1 MKRVK
6 FNIFHLVILLYLIF
20 SIFINKLID
29 LKTYNLIINPI
40 FWLIISISIYIR
52 TGNNHGRFSKLNEN
66 EKTILIT
73 TLFYLIINFMSGL
86 IFGYTSNPYSNK
98 LIPFLTNFWQ
108 IVIVIMG
115 IEYTRSYIINEN
127 KNNKLFVIL
136 FTIIFILLEINFS
149 KLFSSINDR
158 EELFKYVSST
168 LLPLIFGNI
177 LYTYLTIKGSY
188 KLVYIYRVIVEVT
201 FLIVPILPN
210 FDWFMIGIRGI
221 IVPAIIYLV
230 LKYTSNYKSVRTKS
244 NGRKKQNPLI
254 YVPVFSIILIFVL
267 FMAGIFIYEP
277 IAVLSNSMN
286 PVFYRGDVVIY
297 SKVDNNKLKNI
308 KKYNIII
315 YSKDGQA
322 VVHRVVDK
330 YIKDGETYFITKGD
344 ANISNDLNPV
354 SESQVIGVYQLSI
367 KYIGYP
373 SVWLNQIFNYE
384 KPNVEIK

>member
-1 MKRVK
+1 
-6 FNIFHLVILLYLIF
+6 
-20 SIFINKLID
+20 
-29 LKTYNLIINPI
+29 
-40 FWLIISISIYIR
+40 
-52 TGNNHGRFSKLNEN
+52 
-66 EKTILIT
+66 
-73 TLFYLIINFMSGL
+73 MSGL

-98 LIPFLTNFWQ
+98 VIPFLTNFWQ

-115 IEYTRSYIINEN
+115 IEYTRSYVINEN

-158 EELFKYVSST
+158 EELFKYVSSI
-168 LLPLIFGNI
+168 LLPLVFGNI

-230 LKYTSNYKSVRTKS
+230 LKYTSNYKAVRARS

-297 SKVDNNKLKNI
+297 RKVDNNKLKNI

-322 VVHRVVDK
+322 VVHRVVGK
-330 YIKDGETYFITKGD
+330 YIKDGEMYFITKGD

>member
-6 FNIFHLVILLYLIF
+6 FNIFHLVILIYLIF

-98 LIPFLTNFWQ
+98 VIPFLTNFWQ

-115 IEYTRSYIINEN
+115 IEYTRSYVINEN

-168 LLPLIFGNI
+168 LLPLVFGNI

-230 LKYTSNYKSVRTKS
+230 LKYTSNYKAVRTRS

-254 YVPVFSIILIFVL
+254 YVPVFSIILVFVL

-297 SKVDNNKLKNI
+297 RKVDNNKLKNI
-308 KKYNIII
+308 KKYNIIV

>member
-98 LIPFLTNFWQ
+98 VIPFLTNFWQ
-108 IVIVIMG
+108 IVIMG
-115 IEYTRSYIINEN
+115 IEYTRSYVINEN

-168 LLPLIFGNI
+168 LLPLVFGNI

-230 LKYTSNYKSVRTKS
+230 LKYTSNYKAVRARS

-297 SKVDNNKLKNI
+297 RKVDNNKLKNI

>member
-98 LIPFLTNFWQ
+98 VIPFLTNFWQ

-188 KLVYIYRVIVEVT
+188 KLVYIYRVIVEVA

-230 LKYTSNYKSVRTKS
+230 LKYTSNYKSVRTRS

>member
-98 LIPFLTNFWQ
+98 VIPFLTNFWQ

-115 IEYTRSYIINEN
+115 IEYTRSYVINEN

-136 FTIIFILLEINFS
+136 FTIIFISLEINFS

-168 LLPLIFGNI
+168 LLPLVFGNI

-230 LKYTSNYKSVRTKS
+230 LKYTSNYKAVRTRS

-297 SKVDNNKLKNI
+297 RKVDNNKLKNI
-308 KKYNIII
+308 KKYNIIV

>member
-127 KNNKLFVIL
+127 KNNKIFVIL

-230 LKYTSNYKSVRTKS
+230 LKYTSNYKSVRTRS

>member
-6 FNIFHLVILLYLIF
+6 FNIFHLVILIYLIF

-98 LIPFLTNFWQ
+98 VIPFLTNFWQ

-115 IEYTRSYIINEN
+115 IEYTRSYVINEN
-127 KNNKLFVIL
+127 KNNKLFVVL

-168 LLPLIFGNI
+168 LLPLVFGNI

-230 LKYTSNYKSVRTKS
+230 LKYTSNYKAVRTRS

-297 SKVDNNKLKNI
+297 RKVDNNKLKNI
-308 KKYNIII
+308 KKYNIIV

>member
-98 LIPFLTNFWQ
+98 VIPFLTNFWQ

-115 IEYTRSYIINEN
+115 IEYTRSYVINEN

-168 LLPLIFGNI
+168 LLPLVFGNI

-230 LKYTSNYKSVRTKS
+230 LKYTSNYKAVRTRS

-254 YVPVFSIILIFVL
+254 YVPVFSIILFFVL

-297 SKVDNNKLKNI
+297 RKVDNNKLKNI

-322 VVHRVVDK
+322 VVHRVVEK

>member
-6 FNIFHLVILLYLIF
+6 FNIFHLVILIYLIF

-98 LIPFLTNFWQ
+98 VIPFLTNFWQ

-115 IEYTRSYIINEN
+115 IEYTRSYVINEN
-127 KNNKLFVIL
+127 KNNKLFVVL

-168 LLPLIFGNI
+168 LLPLVLGNI

-230 LKYTSNYKSVRTKS
+230 LKYTSNYKAVRTRS

-297 SKVDNNKLKNI
+297 RKVDNNKLKNI
-308 KKYNIII
+308 KKYNIIV

-367 KYIGYP
+367 KYIGYL

>member
-127 KNNKLFVIL
+127 KNNKIFVIL

-168 LLPLIFGNI
+168 LLPLIFSNI

>member
-98 LIPFLTNFWQ
+98 VIPFLTNFWQ

-115 IEYTRSYIINEN
+115 IEYTRSYVINEN
-127 KNNKLFVIL
+127 KNNKLFVVL

-168 LLPLIFGNI
+168 LLPLVFGNI

-230 LKYTSNYKSVRTKS
+230 LKYTSNYKAVRTRS

-286 PVFYRGDVVIY
+286 PIFYRGDVVIY
-297 SKVDNNKLKNI
+297 RKVDNNKLKNI
-308 KKYNIII
+308 KKYNIIV

>member
-98 LIPFLTNFWQ
+98 VIPFLTNFWQ

-115 IEYTRSYIINEN
+115 IEYTRSYVINEN

-168 LLPLIFGNI
+168 LLPLVFGNI

-230 LKYTSNYKSVRTKS
+230 LKYTSNYKAVRTRS

-297 SKVDNNKLKNI
+297 RKVDNNKLKNI
-308 KKYNIII
+308 KKYNIIV

>member
-6 FNIFHLVILLYLIF
+6 FNIFHLIILIYLIF

-29 LKTYNLIINPI
+29 LKTYNLFINPV
-40 FWLIISISIYIR
+40 FWLIISILIYVQ

-66 EKTILIT
+66 EKTVLIT

-98 LIPFLTNFWQ
+98 LVPFLTNFWQ

-115 IEYTRSYIINEN
+115 IEYTRSYVINEN
-127 KNNKLFVIL
+127 KSNKLFVIL
-136 FTIIFILLEINFS
+136 FTIVFILLEVNFS
-149 KLFSSINDR
+149 KLFSSINNR

-201 FLIVPILPN
+201 FLLVPILPN

-221 IVPAIIYLV
+221 VVPAIIYLV
-230 LKYTSNYKSVRTKS
+230 LKYSSNYKAVRTRS

-297 SKVDNNKLKNI
+297 RKVDNNKLKNI
-308 KKYNIII
+308 KKYNIIV

>member
-127 KNNKLFVIL
+127 KNNKIFVIL

-168 LLPLIFGNI
+168 LLPLIFSNI

-230 LKYTSNYKSVRTKS
+230 LKYTSNYKSVRTRS

>member
-98 LIPFLTNFWQ
+98 VIPFLTNFWQ

-115 IEYTRSYIINEN
+115 IEYTRSYVINEN

-168 LLPLIFGNI
+168 LLPLVFGNI

-230 LKYTSNYKSVRTKS
+230 LKYTSNYKAVRARS

-297 SKVDNNKLKNI
+297 RKVDNNKLKNI

>member
-52 TGNNHGRFSKLNEN
+52 TGNNHGRFSKINEN

-98 LIPFLTNFWQ
+98 VIPFLTNFWQ

-115 IEYTRSYIINEN
+115 IEYTRSYVINEN

-168 LLPLIFGNI
+168 LLPLVFGNI

-230 LKYTSNYKSVRTKS
+230 LKYTSNYKAVRTRS

-297 SKVDNNKLKNI
+297 RKVDNNKLKNI

-322 VVHRVVDK
+322 VVHRVVEK

>member
-98 LIPFLTNFWQ
+98 VIPFLTNFWQ

-115 IEYTRSYIINEN
+115 IEYARSYVINEN

-188 KLVYIYRVIVEVT
+188 KLVYIYRVIVEVA

-230 LKYTSNYKSVRTKS
+230 LKYTSNYKSVRTRS

>member
-6 FNIFHLVILLYLIF
+6 FNIFHLVILIYLIF

-52 TGNNHGRFSKLNEN
+52 TGNAHGRFSKLNEN

-98 LIPFLTNFWQ
+98 VIPFLTNFWQ

-115 IEYTRSYIINEN
+115 IEYTRSYVINEN

-230 LKYTSNYKSVRTKS
+230 LKYTSNYKSVRTRS

-297 SKVDNNKLKNI
+297 RKVDNNKLKNI

>member
-230 LKYTSNYKSVRTKS
+230 LKYTSNYKSVRTRS

>member
-73 TLFYLIINFMSGL
+73 TLFFLIINFMSGL

-98 LIPFLTNFWQ
+98 VIPFLTNFWQ

-136 FTIIFILLEINFS
+136 FTIVFILLEINFS

-230 LKYTSNYKSVRTKS
+230 LKYTSNYKSVRTRS

>member
-52 TGNNHGRFSKLNEN
+52 TGNAHGRFSKLNEN

-98 LIPFLTNFWQ
+98 VIPFLTNFWQ

-115 IEYTRSYIINEN
+115 IEYTRSYVINEN

-188 KLVYIYRVIVEVT
+188 KLVYIYRVIVEVA

-230 LKYTSNYKSVRTKS
+230 LKYTSNYKSVRTRS

>member
-6 FNIFHLVILLYLIF
+6 FNIFHLVILIYLIF

-98 LIPFLTNFWQ
+98 VIPFLTNFWQ

-115 IEYTRSYIINEN
+115 IEYTRSYVINEN
-127 KNNKLFVIL
+127 KNNKLFVVL

-168 LLPLIFGNI
+168 LLPLVLGNI

-188 KLVYIYRVIVEVT
+188 KLVYIYRFIVEVT

-230 LKYTSNYKSVRTKS
+230 LKYTSNYKAVRTRS

-297 SKVDNNKLKNI
+297 RKVDNNKLKNI
-308 KKYNIII
+308 KKYNIIV

-367 KYIGYP
+367 KYIGYL

>member
-52 TGNNHGRFSKLNEN
+52 TGNNHGRFSKLNDN

-127 KNNKLFVIL
+127 KNNKIFVIL

-168 LLPLIFGNI
+168 LLPLIFSNI

-230 LKYTSNYKSVRTKS
+230 LKYTSNYKSVRTRS

>member
-98 LIPFLTNFWQ
+98 VIPFLTNFWQ

-115 IEYTRSYIINEN
+115 IEYTRSYVINEN

-188 KLVYIYRVIVEVT
+188 KLVYIYRVIVEVA

-230 LKYTSNYKSVRTKS
+230 LKYTSNYKSVRTRS

>member
-20 SIFINKLID
+20 SLFINKLID

-98 LIPFLTNFWQ
+98 VIPFLTNFWQ

-115 IEYTRSYIINEN
+115 IEYTRSYVINEN

-168 LLPLIFGNI
+168 LLPLVFGNI

-230 LKYTSNYKSVRTKS
+230 LKYTSNYKAVRTRS

-297 SKVDNNKLKNI
+297 RKVDNNKLKNI

-322 VVHRVVDK
+322 VVHRVVEK

>member
-98 LIPFLTNFWQ
+98 VIPFLTNFWQ

-115 IEYTRSYIINEN
+115 IEYTRSYVINEN

-168 LLPLIFGNI
+168 LLPLVFGNI

-230 LKYTSNYKSVRTKS
+230 LKYTSNYKAVRTRS

-297 SKVDNNKLKNI
+297 RKVDNNKLKNI

>member
-201 FLIVPILPN
+201 FLIVPILSN

-230 LKYTSNYKSVRTKS
+230 LKYTSNYKSVRTRS

>member
-52 TGNNHGRFSKLNEN
+52 TGNNHGRFSKINEN

-98 LIPFLTNFWQ
+98 VIPFLTNFWQ

-115 IEYTRSYIINEN
+115 IEYTRSYVINEN

-158 EELFKYVSST
+158 EELFKYVSSI
-168 LLPLIFGNI
+168 LLPLVFGNI

-230 LKYTSNYKSVRTKS
+230 LKYTSNYKAVRARS

-297 SKVDNNKLKNI
+297 RKVDNNKLKNI

-322 VVHRVVDK
+322 VVHRVVGK
-330 YIKDGETYFITKGD
+330 YIKDGEMYFITKGD

>member
-6 FNIFHLVILLYLIF
+6 FNIFHLIILIYLIF

-29 LKTYNLIINPI
+29 LKTYNLFINPV
-40 FWLIISISIYIR
+40 FWLIISILIYVQ

-98 LIPFLTNFWQ
+98 LVPFLTNFWQ
-108 IVIVIMG
+108 IVVVIMG
-115 IEYTRSYIINEN
+115 IEYTRSYVINEN
-127 KNNKLFVIL
+127 KSNKLFVIL
-136 FTIIFILLEINFS
+136 FTIVFILLEVNFS
-149 KLFSSINDR
+149 KFFSSINNR

-201 FLIVPILPN
+201 FLLVPILPN

-221 IVPAIIYLV
+221 VVPAIIYLV
-230 LKYTSNYKSVRTKS
+230 LKYSSNYKAVRTRS

-297 SKVDNNKLKNI
+297 RKVDNNKLKNI
-308 KKYNIII
+308 KKYNIIV

-330 YIKDGETYFITKGD
+330 YIKNGETYFITKGD

>member
-6 FNIFHLVILLYLIF
+6 FNIFHLIILIYLIF

-29 LKTYNLIINPI
+29 LKTYNLFINPV
-40 FWLIISISIYIR
+40 FWLIISILIYVQ

-98 LIPFLTNFWQ
+98 LVPFLTNFWQ
-108 IVIVIMG
+108 IVVVIMG
-115 IEYTRSYIINEN
+115 IEYTRSYVINEN
-127 KNNKLFVIL
+127 KSNKLFVIL
-136 FTIIFILLEINFS
+136 FTIVFILLEVNFS
-149 KLFSSINDR
+149 KLFSSINNR

-201 FLIVPILPN
+201 FLLVPILPN

-221 IVPAIIYLV
+221 VVPAIIYLV
-230 LKYTSNYKSVRTKS
+230 LKYSSNYKAVRTRS

-267 FMAGIFIYEP
+267 FMAGIFMYEP

-297 SKVDNNKLKNI
+297 RKVDNNKLKNI
-308 KKYNIII
+308 KKYNIIV

-330 YIKDGETYFITKGD
+330 YIKNGETYFITKGD

>member
-6 FNIFHLVILLYLIF
+6 FNIFHLVILIYLIF

-52 TGNNHGRFSKLNEN
+52 TGNAHGRFSKLNEN

-98 LIPFLTNFWQ
+98 VIPFLTNFWQ

-115 IEYTRSYIINEN
+115 IEYTRSYVINEN

-230 LKYTSNYKSVRTKS
+230 LKYTSNYKSVRTRS

>member
-52 TGNNHGRFSKLNEN
+52 TGNAHGRFSKLNEN

-98 LIPFLTNFWQ
+98 IIPFLTNFWQ

-115 IEYTRSYIINEN
+115 IEYTRSYVINEN

-230 LKYTSNYKSVRTKS
+230 LKYTSNYKSVRTRS